1 MMVGMTARARLLA
14 TLLLAATL
22 AACGGATMSP
32 VASEAPVPSAVV
44 TPAPASEAPA
54 PSEAPPSEASP
65 TQEPPPADAG
75 GPFAEALV
83 AALAAEPLVMHLE
96 QVATATT
103 SVGEVEATLTGDFAG
118 NDLDISMHIA
128 SGATTVDMD
137 MVVLGETAYVR
148 QGTGEWVSVP
158 TTVAEAELAGLVQNM
173 RLVGDPRDLL
183 YVGVEEVDG
192 RDLHHLTASRT
203 IPYAPA
209 AGGTGQYDVF
219 DIWVEEDGTPVL
231 AKTAFS
237 ATDPN
242 GVAVTGTT
250 NFEFS
255 NVGGPIE
262 IKKPEDAP

>member
-1 MMVGMTARARLLA
+1 M
-14 TLLLAATL
+14 
-22 AACGGATMSP
+22 
-32 VASEAPVPSAVV
+32 
-44 TPAPASEAPA
+44 
-54 PSEAPPSEASP
+54 PPTE
-65 TQEPPPADAG
+65 EPPPADAG
-75 GPFAEALV
+75 GPYAEALV
-83 AALAAEPLVMHLE
+83 AALAADPMIMHLE

-103 SVGEVEATLTGDFAG
+103 ALGDVEATLSGDFSG
-118 NDLDISMHIA
+118 DDLNIAMHIA
-128 SGATTVDMD
+128 SGATEVDMK
-137 MVVLGETAYVR
+137 MVVLGETAYVQ
-148 QGTGEWVSVP
+148 QGDGDWASVP
-158 TTVAEAELAGLVQNM
+158 TAAAEAQLAGMVQNM
-173 RLVGDPRDLL
+173 RLVTDPRDLL
-183 YVGVEEVDG
+183 YVGLEEVDG

-250 NFEFS
+250 NFQFS

-262 IKKPEDAP
+262 IVAPE

>member
-1 MMVGMTARARLLA
+1 MMAGMTARPTFLA
-14 TLLLAATL
+14 MVLLAAMLT
-22 AACGGATMSP
+22 ACGGAASSP
-32 VASEAPVPSAVV
+32 AATEAPQPSTVV
-44 TPAPASEAPA
+44 TPAP
-54 PSEAPPSEASP
+54 PSEAPPTEAPP
-65 TQEPPPADAG
+65 TEAPPPADAG
-75 GPFAEALV
+75 GPYAEALV
-83 AALAAEPLVMHLE
+83 AALAADPLVMHLE

-103 SVGEVEATLTGDFAG
+103 PTGDVEATMSSDFSGD
-118 NDLDISMHIA
+118 DLDVALELTSA
-128 SGATTVDMD
+128 GQTVHMD

-148 QGTGEWVSVP
+148 QGDADWVSVP
-158 TTVAEAELAGLVQNM
+158 KQAAEAQLAGLVQNM
-173 RLVGDPRDLL
+173 RLVTDPLDLRH
-183 YVGVEEVDG
+183 VGVEEVDG

-209 AGGTGQYDVF
+209 AGGSGQYDVF

-242 GVAVTGTT
+242 GVAVSGTT

-262 IKKPEDAP
+262 IVAPE